1 MVRGFNKD
9 LDKYLR
15 QRKDSKLSLR
25 FGRKKNS
32 DEPQPSFWDRFFK
45 KNEEKQIPSEDLTD
59 EERERLEAM
68 EDEIESVKELESA
81 DPEHAEI
88 YEEARESMLERF
100 FQSLRLF
107 KHKHQLEDEEEQVL
121 EAEEHIEEEK
131 QQVDEDMKEVLK
143 ITHRWLEK
151 LSKRNKEAFRESE
164 DYEKYTDIL
173 VKHGLA
179 RRK

>member
-1 MVRGFNKD
+1 MVRGFNRD
-9 LDKYLR
+9 MDKYIR

-32 DEPQPSFWDRFFK
+32 DEPQPSLWDRFFK
-45 KNEEKQIPSEDLTD
+45 KDEPQIPSEDLTD

-68 EDEIESVKELESA
+68 EDEIESVKQMESA

-88 YEEARESMLERF
+88 YEEARESLLERF

-107 KHKHQLEDEEEQVL
+107 KHKHQVEDEEEQVL
-121 EAEEHIEEEK
+121 EAEEEVAQEKQEIEED
-131 QQVDEDMKEVLK
+131 VKEVLK
-143 ITHRWLEK
+143 ITHKWLEK
-151 LSKRNKEAFRESE
+151 LSKRNKEAFRDSE